1 MRRANAVHG
10 ERASAF
16 TQSKRETRTQ
26 LRVGSSWILPPVTT
40 VIVKNEREKQ
50 RNNAS
55 LAPRPAPPARNHR
68 QCAGRRAPGNHGHS
82 GNNNKRKESTDSRTN
97 RTSGTH
103 QQAIPAAT
111 YSNEP
116 VPLGPVEEESRA
128 VFRLCRAGSALWRL
142 ESSGSEPR
150 GLNVNCGLRHFTRM
164 PLLRAAM
171 QPSC

>member
-1 MRRANAVHG
+1 MRRANAVQG

-16 TQSKRETRTQ
+16 TQSKRETGTQ

-40 VIVKNEREKQ
+40 MIVKNEREKQ
-50 RNNAS
+50 RNKAS
-55 LAPRPAPPARNHR
+55 LALRPAPPARNHR

-82 GNNNKRKESTDSRTN
+82 GNNNKRVHEQQDKPHLWDTSTGN
-97 RTSGTH
+97 
-103 QQAIPAAT
+103 PAAT